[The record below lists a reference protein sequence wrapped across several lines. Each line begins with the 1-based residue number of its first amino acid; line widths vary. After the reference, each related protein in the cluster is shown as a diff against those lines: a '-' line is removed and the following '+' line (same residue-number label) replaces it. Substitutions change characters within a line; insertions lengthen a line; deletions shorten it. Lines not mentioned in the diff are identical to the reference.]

1 MTDLKKTIELYK
13 GFGIDCIVVPID
25 EGFEITLGGYEDD
38 STESDKLDG
47 YMGFYSILFFDLNEK
62 FIKQGFWE

>member
-13 GFGIDCIVVPID
+13 GFGIECVVVSTD
-25 EGFEITLGGYEDD
+25 KGFEITL
-38 STESDKLDG
+38 ESGSEFDG
-47 YMGFYSILFFDLNEK
+47 YGGFYSTLFFDLKEK